1 MKKLALI
8 LVCLFLCEQILFAE
22 TFVYSDNKKFGL
34 KNNSGDIITKAKYKK
49 LVRLGDSAWI
59 FQKKTKLGIIDDNGN
74 ILTEPV
80 YNQAERILGKYVK
93 FRKGS
98 RYCLLNEKG
107 EDVIGNSV
115 EGKPSMFSSIDLL
128 PGGLIV
134 TSKHHK
140 FGLHSFNGNTQLDNI
155 FDDIYMPDRDTLVVV
170 YGGKS
175 LEFKRQNS
183 NDSPFNFV
191 FIDDLKDRDIKL
203 VDLATSPLAT
213 TGYYGI
219 TFTDY
224 VLKIIS
230 SISPAYEET
239 IDELMFSQGAD
250 TITIFMK
257 FSWLPKFP
265 FVYARNYYYNVTDP
279 TNGPLNQTKNN
290 LRQQI
295 KE

>member
-1 MKKLALI
+1 MKKLAFILI
-8 LVCLFLCEQILFAE
+8 SLFLLNLTVFAD
-22 TFVYSDNKKFGL
+22 TSVYSDNSRFGL
-34 KNNSGDIITKAKYKK
+34 KNNTDVITKAKYKK
-49 LVRLGDSAWI
+49 LVRLGNTAWI
-59 FQKKTKLGIIDDNGN
+59 FQERTKFGIIDDNGN
-74 ILTEPV
+74 IIIKAK
-80 YNQAERILGKYVK
+80 YDQAERVLGKYAK

-98 RYCLLNEKG
+98 KYCLLNEKG
-107 EDVIGNSV
+107 EDVLENSPN
-115 EGKPSMFSSIDLL
+115 EKPEMFSSIDLL

-134 TSKHHK
+134 SSKHHK
-140 FGLHSFNGNTQLDNI
+140 YGLHSFNGNTNLEHL

-170 YGGKS
+170 YGGKP

-191 FIDDLKDRDIKL
+191 FVDGLKEQDIKL
-203 VDLATSPLAT
+203 GDLASSPLAT
-213 TGYYGI
+213 TGYYSI

-239 IDELMFSQGAD
+239 IDDLMFSHGAD
-250 TITIFMK
+250 TVSVLMR

-279 TNGPLNQTKNN
+279 TKGPLNKAKKN

>member
-1 MKKLALI
+1 MKKLALMLI
-8 LVCLFLCEQILFAE
+8 CLFLCEQILFAE
-22 TFVYSDNKKFGL
+22 TFVYSDNKNFGL
-34 KNNSGDIITKAKYKK
+34 KNNSGDAITKAKYKK

-59 FQKKTKLGIIDDNGN
+59 FQKKTKFGIIDNNGN
-74 ILTEPV
+74 IITEPI
-80 YNQAERILGKYVK
+80 YNQAERVLGKYVK

-107 EDVIGNSV
+107 DDIIGDS
-115 EGKPSMFSSIDLL
+115 EKPSMFSSIDLL

-140 FGLHSFNGNTQLDNI
+140 FGLYSFNGNTQLDNI
-155 FDDIYMPDRDTLVVV
+155 FDDIYMPDKDTIIVV
-170 YGGKS
+170 YGGKP
-175 LEFKRQNS
+175 LEFKRRDS
-183 NDSPFNFV
+183 NDSPFCFV
-191 FIDDLKDRDIKL
+191 FTNLKDRDIRL

-213 TGYYGI
+213 TGYYSI

-224 VLKIIS
+224 MLKIIS

-250 TITIFMK
+250 TVSVFIR

-279 TNGPLNQTKNN
+279 TNGPLSQAKNN

>member
-1 MKKLALI
+1 MKKLAFILI
-8 LVCLFLCEQILFAE
+8 SLFLLNLTVFAD
-22 TFVYSDNKKFGL
+22 TSVYSDNSRFGL
-34 KNNSGDIITKAKYKK
+34 KNNTDVITKAKYKK
-49 LVRLGDSAWI
+49 LVRLGNTAWI
-59 FQKKTKLGIIDDNGN
+59 FQERTKFGIIDDNGN
-74 ILTEPV
+74 IIIKAK
-80 YNQAERILGKYVK
+80 YDQAERVLGKYAK

-98 RYCLLNEKG
+98 KYCLLNEKG
-107 EDVIGNSV
+107 EDVLENSPN
-115 EGKPSMFSSIDLL
+115 EKPEMFSSIDLL

-134 TSKHHK
+134 SSKHHK
-140 FGLHSFNGNTQLDNI
+140 YGLHSFNGNTNLEHL

-170 YGGKS
+170 YGGKP

-191 FIDDLKDRDIKL
+191 FVDGLKEQDIKL
-203 VDLATSPLAT
+203 GDLASSPLAT
-213 TGYYGI
+213 TGYYSI

-239 IDELMFSQGAD
+239 IDDLMFSQGAD
-250 TITIFMK
+250 TVSVLMR

-279 TNGPLNQTKNN
+279 TKGPLNKAKKN

-295 KE
+295 K

>member
-1 MKKLALI
+1 MKKSAFILI
-8 LVCLFLCEQILFAE
+8 SLFLTVQIVFADIS
-22 TFVYSDNKKFGL
+22 VYSENSKFGL
-34 KNNSGDIITKAKYKK
+34 KSNTDIVTPAKYKK
-49 LVRLGDSAWI
+49 LVRLGESAWI
-59 FQKKTKLGIIDDNGN
+59 FQQKTKFGIIDNNGN
-74 ILTEPV
+74 IIIKAK
-80 YNQAERILGKYVK
+80 YDQAERVIGKYVK

-98 RYCLLNEKG
+98 YYCLLDEN
-107 EDVIGNSV
+107 GNDILADSA
-115 EGKPSMFSSIDLL
+115 ESKPNMFSSIDLL

-134 TSKHHK
+134 SSKHHK
-140 FGLHSFNGNTQLDNI
+140 YGLHSFNGNTNLEHL
-155 FDDIYMPDRDTLVVV
+155 FDDIYMPDKDTLVVV
-170 YGGKS
+170 YGGKP

-191 FIDDLKDRDIKL
+191 FVDDLKEQDIKL
-203 VDLATSPLAT
+203 GDLASSPLAA
-213 TGYYGI
+213 TGYYSI

-239 IDELMFSQGAD
+239 IDDLMFSQGAD
-250 TITIFMK
+250 TVSVLMR

-279 TNGPLNQTKNN
+279 TNGPLNKAKKN